1 MTRPSPGAQSPRL
14 VPPIDQMPGILPM
27 GQIFGRAEHAIVSL
41 TEIHAYS
48 TGCVFYFVG
57 AAIRPDLN
65 APPPWGDPD
74 QGIRIFARVSGHD
87 DERLRFSVEYPDG
100 TTVSSLDPATES
112 TVSDGVVFTCVEG
125 RGSADKDGSR
135 LIHSQPVWLS
145 PLPSAGKISLIAHW
159 PAYGITHAALHCDCA
174 TLGQTADDTRFFWQT

>member
-1 MTRPSPGAQSPRL
+1 
-14 VPPIDQMPGILPM
+14 M
-27 GQIFGRAEHAIVSL
+27 GQIFGRAAHAIVGL

-48 TGCVFYFVG
+48 TGCVFQFVG
-57 AAIRPDLN
+57 AAIRPNPD

-100 TTVSSLDPATES
+100 TTVMSLNPTPES

-125 RGSADKDGSR
+125 RGTADKDGSR
-135 LIHSQPVWLS
+135 LIYNQPVWLS

-174 TLGQTADDTRFFWQT
+174 TLGQTASDARYFWQT